1 MQKYALFVFNGEMM
15 CFVHVLLNAIQ
26 MHERGLEARIVM
38 EGASTRLLPE
48 LVKPDNPLAGL
59 FAKAKEQG
67 LVDGV
72 CRACSQKMGTLAEA
86 EAQGL
91 PLLDDMQGHPGM
103 AGYTARGYTLI
114 TF

>member
-48 LVKPDNPLAGL
+48 LVKPDNPLPGSLQGQKSRGLSMASAGR
-59 FAKAKEQG
+59 ARRRWARWPKPKHRG
-67 LVDGV
+67 
-72 CRACSQKMGTLAEA
+72 CRFLMICRDIPAWRATLPGGT
-86 EAQGL
+86 
-91 PLLDDMQGHPGM
+91 H
-103 AGYTARGYTLI
+103 
-114 TF
+114 